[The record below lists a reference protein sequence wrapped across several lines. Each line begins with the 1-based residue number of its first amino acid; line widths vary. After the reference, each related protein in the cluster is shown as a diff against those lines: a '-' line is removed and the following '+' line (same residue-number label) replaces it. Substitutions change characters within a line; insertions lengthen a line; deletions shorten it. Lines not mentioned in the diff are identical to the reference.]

1 MLKFLDNLKNK
12 GVSISF
18 GDYGDMVDFETGL
31 DEFSKID
38 VDLSIGNLNVV
49 EGDSF
54 HLKYSYPEKL
64 QPEFEV
70 ANGSL
75 VVKIKPQIKISVSEK
90 LPKDA
95 FLTITVPAGTEL
107 EDVKLENSMGNVAVS
122 GASSAAL
129 DIEDSMGDIE
139 VSGAS
144 YGKVSINDS
153 MGKINVSNIKAAELG
168 GAASMGDTVI
178 DSCEIVRVKWE
189 SSMGKVNLQG
199 SFEHLDI
206 ENSMGDITVDGN
218 SSWTGKLETSM
229 GKVIVDGIY
238 QGDSYSR

>member
-1 MLKFLDNLKNK
+1 MLNFLKK
-12 GVSISF
+12 IT
-18 GDYGDMVDFETGL
+18 DYGEMVDFETGL

-38 VDLSIGNLNVV
+38 ADLSIGDLNVM
-49 EGDSF
+49 EGDRF
-54 HLKYSYPEKL
+54 YLKYSFPEKL
-64 QPEFEV
+64 QPEFNV
-70 ANGSL
+70 SDGTL
-75 VVKIKPQIKISVSEK
+75 VVKSKTNIKISVSDK
-90 LPKDA
+90 FPKES
-95 FLTITVPAGTEL
+95 FLTITVPAGTDL
-107 EDVKLENSMGNVAVS
+107 EDVRLEDSMGNVAVS
-122 GASSAAL
+122 GASSTAL

-144 YGKVSINDS
+144 YGKVSIKDS

-229 GKVIVDGIY
+229 GKVIVDGVK
-238 QGDSYSR
+238 QGDSYTR